1 MQTSDLLRHQM
12 IKSLMA
18 KHTEKVADAAI
29 LIWEQMAN
37 EIISIVGE
45 GGFNSLLA
53 RSVFLTQSTHPWL
66 GASSSGNTDNSFS
79 SSAQTGHR
87 FAALKVSFE
96 GQTLAQASEA
106 NSLLLLNFTDILAS
120 LIGEQ
125 LTISILRTAWG
136 AEELLAGHPGDA
148 SDRSLKEF
156 KNE

>member
-18 KHTEKVADAAI
+18 KQTEKVADAAI
-29 LIWEQMAN
+29 LIWEQMAS

-53 RSVFLTQSTHPWL
+53 RSIFLTQSSYPWL
-66 GASSSGNTDNSFS
+66 AASSSGSADKKFS
-79 SSAQTGHR
+79 LPDQP
-87 FAALKVSFE
+87 FAALKKSFE
-96 GQTLAQASEA
+96 EQAPAQAGAA
-106 NSLLLLNFTDILAS
+106 NSLLLLNFTNILAS

-125 LTISILRTAWG
+125 LTVSILRSAWSSN
-136 AEELLAGHPGDA
+136 ELLAGHP
-148 SDRSLKEF
+148 KEF